1 MDDGFSF
8 PAHIRP
14 DLLVRLNME
23 LRTGDPEA
31 QVKRSGYRI
40 PVVLDG
46 DDVGSTGWFL
56 FRGGVPARPGEVRE
70 AEIALLNPQ
79 FFAGRVG
86 AGTKFTVSEGAV
98 LIARGQVLEMLDL
111 EDNARRQK
119 ETEEKG

>member
-14 DLLVRLNME
+14 DLRVLLNME
-23 LRTGDPEA
+23 ERTGDPKA
-31 QVKRSGYRI
+31 KVKRSGYRV
-40 PVVLDG
+40 PVVLEG
-46 DDVGSTGWFL
+46 DDVGSTGWFRFL
-56 FRGGVPARPGEVRE
+56 DGASAGPGDVRE
-70 AEIALLNPQ
+70 AEVALLNPQ

-98 LIARGQVLEMLDL
+98 RIARGRVIEMLDL

-119 ETEEKG
+119 EIEENG